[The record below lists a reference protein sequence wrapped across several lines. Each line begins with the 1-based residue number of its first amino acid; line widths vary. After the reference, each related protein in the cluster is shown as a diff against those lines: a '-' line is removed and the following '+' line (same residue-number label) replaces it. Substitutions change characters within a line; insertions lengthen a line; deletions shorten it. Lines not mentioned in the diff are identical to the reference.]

1 MIDMSAD
8 AVARRLRA
16 WSELSASSTRAPRVD
31 MSARAVEDRLRMQA
45 GLSTMCLAL
54 GKAHRVGDRASRS
67 RA

>member
-31 MSARAVEDRLRMQA
+31 MFALMQTLGADGRAKTLFRRIV
-45 GLSTMCLAL
+45 
-54 GKAHRVGDRASRS
+54 V
-67 RA
+67 